1 MGVAEEDGW
10 FGFFVFFFF
19 FLTIVRRPFKILFY
33 FDKISCF

>member
-10 FGFFVFFFF
+10 FGFFVFFF